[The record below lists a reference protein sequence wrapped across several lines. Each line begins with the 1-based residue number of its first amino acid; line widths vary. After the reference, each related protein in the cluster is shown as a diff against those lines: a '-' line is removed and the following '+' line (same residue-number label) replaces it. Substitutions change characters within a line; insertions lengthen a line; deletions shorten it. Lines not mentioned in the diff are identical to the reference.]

1 MSERS
6 RALERNPTA
15 FASRTIDP
23 SISRS
28 QADVFDFVAL
38 PIVQDA
44 MNAINGTVLAYGQ
57 VLSRIIHAMRAIHY
71 GGRVFAFVLM
81 GHFVE
86 RTDDPG
92 QEGILLRV
100 ARWIFQY
107 IPKYMN
113 ANSSRSHC
121 VLLIT
126 IQQTNSKD
134 RSVKTGKLF
143 LVDLAGS
150 EKVEKTCA
158 KGKESS

>member
-1 MSERS
+1 MVLCFVSFIRAMSERS

-23 SISRS
+23 SISRR
-28 QADVFDFVAL
+28 DRVFFRQISSGCFRLRRASYCAGCYECHQRYGSCVWTDWCCNDF
-38 PIVQDA
+38 Q
-44 MNAINGTVLAYGQ
+44 
-57 VLSRIIHAMRAIHY
+57 Y

-107 IPKYMN
+107 IPKCIKV
-113 ANSSRSHC
+113 SSNFYSLH
-121 VLLIT
+121 LFTSDI
-126 IQQTNSKD
+126 INI
-134 RSVKTGKLF
+134 KTLPWT
-143 LVDLAGS
+143 A
-150 EKVEKTCA
+150 
-158 KGKESS
+158 